1 MVDMWSLGCIA
12 AELLIGDPLYPGY
25 TEYDMVSLTVYFNIP
40 KIVYT
45 ETMFKITS
53 LILWGALE
61 RFLNP

>member
-25 TEYDMVSLTVYFNIP
+25 TEYDMVSLTVCFNIP
-40 KIVYT
+40 KIFYT